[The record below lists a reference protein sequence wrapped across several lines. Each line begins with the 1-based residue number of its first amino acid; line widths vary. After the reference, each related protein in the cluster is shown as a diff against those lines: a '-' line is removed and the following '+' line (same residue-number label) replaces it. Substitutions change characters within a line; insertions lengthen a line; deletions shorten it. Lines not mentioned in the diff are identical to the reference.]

1 VFELFSLLEE
11 AEIFNYNF
19 SPFSHKMTEI
29 KRKNY
34 KSLSRS
40 EYSLVEFVV
49 ENGLKVFT
57 VKDLVK
63 GLSSDALD
71 YSGKT

>member
-1 VFELFSLLEE
+1 MSELFSLLEE
-11 AEIFNYNF
+11 AETFNYNF

-29 KRKNY
+29 ERKNY

-57 VKDLVK
+57 GKDLVK
-63 GLSSDALD
+63 RLSSDA
-71 YSGKT
+71 